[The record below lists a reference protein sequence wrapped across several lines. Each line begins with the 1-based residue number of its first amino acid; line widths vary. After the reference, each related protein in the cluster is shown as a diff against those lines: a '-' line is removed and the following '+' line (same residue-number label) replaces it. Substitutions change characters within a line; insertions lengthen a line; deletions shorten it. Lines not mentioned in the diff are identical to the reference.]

1 MSKIRKLFSE
11 DIAYIIRYAL
21 NSISIY
27 VDYRDEE
34 KGRVLKKSKGPF
46 IHWYYHGSNDILC
59 CDYYTVLIIL

>member
-1 MSKIRKLFSE
+1 MSKIRKLFSK

-34 KGRVLKKSKGPF
+34 KGRVLKNPKVHLSIG
-46 IHWYYHGSNDILC
+46 IT
-59 CDYYTVLIIL
+59 TVAMISFAATTTRY

>member
-1 MSKIRKLFSE
+1 MSKIGKLFSK

-34 KGRVLKKSKGPF
+34 KGRVLKNPEAHLSRDFPQ
-46 IHWYYHGSNDILC
+46 
-59 CDYYTVLIIL
+59 

>member
-1 MSKIRKLFSE
+1 MSKIGKLFSK

-46 IHWYYHGSNDILC
+46 IH
-59 CDYYTVLIIL
+59 